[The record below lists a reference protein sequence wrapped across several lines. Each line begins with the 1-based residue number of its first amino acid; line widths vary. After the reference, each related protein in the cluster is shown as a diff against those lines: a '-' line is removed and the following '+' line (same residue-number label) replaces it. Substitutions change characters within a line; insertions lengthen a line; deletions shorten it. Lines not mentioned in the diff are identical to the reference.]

1 MQNKLPDTLFIG
13 QQLVFLPECASTNT
27 EAHLLLNKNEATD
40 GCVIVAGAQTGGR
53 GQRGNTWDVEP
64 DKNITLSVILKPT
77 FLEAQQQ
84 FSLNIAVSL
93 AALDLLQEYL
103 PAGASLKWPNDLYCH
118 DKKMGGILIENS
130 VSGRFLQ
137 HSVVGLGINVNQ
149 VTFAHP
155 RATSL
160 ALLTGQQYPLPNLIN
175 KLLESIERRYLALRS
190 GADAAQKREY
200 LQHLYR
206 YQEWHLYEVGGRV
219 LPGQITG
226 VDAIGQLAVLMEQKL
241 QFFQFQEIKFVIEE

>member
-1 MQNKLPDTLFIG
+1 MSPDTLFIG
-13 QQLVFLPECASTNT
+13 QQLIFLPECASTNT
-27 EAHLLLNKNEATD
+27 EAHELLYKNGATD

-77 FLEAQQQ
+77 FLEAQHQ

-93 AALDLLQEYL
+93 AVLDLVQEYL
-103 PAGASLKWPNDLYCH
+103 PAGATLKWPNDLYCH
-118 DKKMGGILIENS
+118 NQKVGGILIENS

-137 HSVVGLGINVNQ
+137 HSVVGIGLNVNQ
-149 VTFAHP
+149 VTFAHS

-160 ALLTGQQYPLPNLIN
+160 ALLTGQQLPLSRLIS
-175 KLLESIERRYLALRS
+175 KLLENMERRYLMLRS
-190 GADAAQKREY
+190 GAVEAQKREY

-206 YQEWHLYEVGGRV
+206 YQEWHSFEVGGQIR
-219 LPGQITG
+219 PGQITG
-226 VDAIGQLAVLMEQKL
+226 VDAAGRLAVLIEQKL
-241 QFFQFQEIKFVIEE
+241 QFFQFQEIKFVIED

>member
-1 MQNKLPDTLFIG
+1 M
-13 QQLVFLPECASTNT
+13 PECASTNT
-27 EAHLLLNKNEATD
+27 EAHLLLNKNGATD

-77 FLEAQQQ
+77 FLEAQHQ

-93 AALDLLQEYL
+93 AALDLLREYL
-103 PAGASLKWPNDLYCH
+103 PEGVALKWPNDLYYR
-118 DKKMGGILIENS
+118 DRKAGGILIENA

-137 HSVVGLGINVNQ
+137 HSVIGIGLNVNQ
-149 VTFAHP
+149 VSFVHP

-160 ALLTGQQYPLPNLIN
+160 ALLTGEQIPLPKAIS
-175 KLLESIERRYLALRS
+175 KLLENLERRYLALRT
-190 GADAAQKREY
+190 GAGEAQKREY

-206 YQEWHLYEVGGRV
+206 YQEWHSYEVGGQV

-226 VDAIGQLAVLMEQKL
+226 VDATGRLAVLIEQKL
-241 QFFQFQEIKFVIEE
+241 QFFQFQEIKFVMEE

>member
-1 MQNKLPDTLFIG
+1 M
-13 QQLVFLPECASTNT
+13 PECASTNT
-27 EAHLLLNKNEATD
+27 EAHELLHKNGATD

-77 FLEAQQQ
+77 FLEAQHQ

-93 AALDLLQEYL
+93 AVLNLLRAYL
-103 PAGASLKWPNDLYCH
+103 PVGASLKWPNDLYCH
-118 DKKMGGILIENS
+118 NQKMGGILIENS

-137 HSVVGLGINVNQ
+137 HSVIGIGLNVNQ

-160 ALLTGQQYPLPNLIN
+160 ALRTGEQFPLPKLVNA
-175 KLLESIERRYLALRS
+175 LLENLERRYLALRS
-190 GADAAQKREY
+190 GAAAAQKAEY
-200 LQHLYR
+200 LRHLYR
-206 YQEWHLYEVGGRV
+206 YQEWHLFEVDGRV
-219 LPGQITG
+219 VSGQITG
-226 VDAIGQLAVLMEQKL
+226 IDPAGRLAVLIEQKL
-241 QFFQFQEIKFVIEE
+241 EFFQFQQIKFVIED

>member
-1 MQNKLPDTLFIG
+1 M
-13 QQLVFLPECASTNT
+13 VFMPECASTNT
-27 EAHLLLNKNEATD
+27 EAHLLLNKNGATD

-77 FLEAQQQ
+77 FLEAQHQ

-93 AALDLLQEYL
+93 AALDLLREYL
-103 PAGASLKWPNDLYCH
+103 PEGVALKWPNDLYYR
-118 DKKMGGILIENS
+118 DRKAGGILIENA

-137 HSVVGLGINVNQ
+137 HSVIGIGLNVNQ
-149 VTFAHP
+149 VSFVHP

-160 ALLTGQQYPLPNLIN
+160 ALLTGEQIPLPKAIS
-175 KLLESIERRYLALRS
+175 KLLENLERRYLALRT
-190 GADAAQKREY
+190 GAGEAQKREY

-206 YQEWHLYEVGGRV
+206 YQEWHSYEVGGQV

-226 VDAIGQLAVLMEQKL
+226 VDATGRLAVLIEQKL
-241 QFFQFQEIKFVIEE
+241 QFFQFQEIKFVMEE

>member
-1 MQNKLPDTLFIG
+1 M
-13 QQLVFLPECASTNT
+13 PECASTNT
-27 EAHLLLNKNEATD
+27 EAHLLLNKNGATD

-77 FLEAQQQ
+77 FLEAQHQ

-93 AALDLLQEYL
+93 AALDLLREYL
-103 PAGASLKWPNDLYCH
+103 PEGVALKWPNDLYYR
-118 DKKMGGILIENS
+118 DRKAGGILIENA

-137 HSVVGLGINVNQ
+137 HSVIGIGLNVNQ
-149 VTFAHP
+149 VSFVHT

-160 ALLTGQQYPLPNLIN
+160 ALLTGEQIPLPKAIS
-175 KLLESIERRYLALRS
+175 KLLENLERRYLALRT
-190 GADAAQKREY
+190 GAGEAQKREY

-206 YQEWHLYEVGGRV
+206 YQEWHSYEVGGQV

-226 VDAIGQLAVLMEQKL
+226 VDATGRLAVLIEQKL
-241 QFFQFQEIKFVIEE
+241 QFFQFQEIKFVMEE